1 MFRRCKPQCAKGF
14 MQQRRSGGILRLLRL
29 TDDRNGPLCCA
40 VERLGSMRIWSMV
53 DSEHVGGDLT
63 RLAFEERQ
71 GRTW

>member
-1 MFRRCKPQCAKGF
+1 MR
-14 MQQRRSGGILRLLRL
+14 QRLY
-29 TDDRNGPLCCA
+29 A
-40 VERLGSMRIWSMV
+40 VERLGSIRIWSMV